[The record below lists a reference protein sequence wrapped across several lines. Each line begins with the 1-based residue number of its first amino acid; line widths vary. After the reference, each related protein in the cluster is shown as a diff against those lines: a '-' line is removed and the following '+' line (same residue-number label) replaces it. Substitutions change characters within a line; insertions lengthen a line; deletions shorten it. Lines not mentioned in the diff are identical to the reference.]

1 MNKKEIL
8 RLRHFATLA
17 MVYAVI
23 AMALGVFYREFTKFS
38 GFAGRTSLSFL
49 HTHYFALGMV
59 FFLIQML
66 LEKTFAFSSRNSGK
80 FLLVYQL
87 GLNITGLGFF
97 LRGMSQ
103 VLGNELSRGMDASIS
118 GISGIGHILL
128 GIGMGSLCFCR
139 FGGRQTEPV
148 PDRTRTA
155 RCGADVPQRAFSSL
169 AGRKPI
175 DPGNGIHYDGGRTW
189 EEGLYAQQREQ
200 LPACSG
206 RVYPRLGRRTGGR
219 GGEIHRLALYRHTP

>member
-8 RLRHFATLA
+8 LARHFATLA

-59 FFLIQML
+59 FFLILML

-103 VLGNELSRGMDASIS
+103 VLGNELSRGMDASI
-118 GISGIGHILL
+118 GHILL
-128 GIGMGSLCFCR
+128 GIGMLSLLLQVR
-139 FGGRQTEPV
+139 RAADGT
-148 PDRTRTA
+148 
-155 RCGADVPQRAFSSL
+155 GAGQ
-169 AGRKPI
+169 
-175 DPGNGIHYDGGRTW
+175 NQDGA
-189 EEGLYAQQREQ
+189 L
-200 LPACSG
+200 
-206 RVYPRLGRRTGGR
+206 R
-219 GGEIHRLALYRHTP
+219 G